1 MVDGVRVGESE
12 GLMIDIGVYLQ
23 ECGAAG
29 GIGSKSESR
38 NKKPREEV
46 AKWYYDVRRLRLFVL
61 MACFFSKRLRIS
73 VDSGDGK

>member
-12 GLMIDIGVYLQ
+12 LVVDISVYLQ

-29 GIGSKSESR
+29 GIGSKSD
-38 NKKPREEV
+38 KKPREEV